1 MKKNRLIKALKKA
14 NTEDINKYPSFTIA
28 DDKGQ
33 VYVISTEEGYKKK
46 MQEVALLTLD
56 IIVQEIDD
64 KKITDK
70 LLKTFKK
77 EIDDKKQ

>member
-77 EIDDKKQ
+77 EIDDKK

>member
-14 NTEDINKYPSFTIA
+14 NTEDVNKYPSFTLA

>member
-1 MKKNRLIKALKKA
+1 MKKSRLIKALKKA
-14 NTEDINKYPSFTIA
+14 NTEDVNKYPSFTLA

-56 IIVQEIDD
+56 IIIQEIDD

-77 EIDDKKQ
+77 EIDDKK

>member
-1 MKKNRLIKALKKA
+1 MKKSRLIKALKKA
-14 NTEDINKYPSFTIA
+14 NTEDVNKYPSFTLA

>member
-14 NTEDINKYPSFTIA
+14 NTEDVNKYPSFTVG

-77 EIDDKKQ
+77 EIDGKK

>member
-1 MKKNRLIKALKKA
+1 MKKTRLIKALKKA

-46 MQEVALLTLD
+46 MQEVSLLTLD
-56 IIVQEIDD
+56 IIVQEIND
-64 KKITDK
+64 KKVTDK
-70 LLKTFKK
+70 LLESFKK
-77 EIDDKKQ
+77 QMNEK

>member
-1 MKKNRLIKALKKA
+1 
-14 NTEDINKYPSFTIA
+14 
-28 DDKGQ
+28 
-33 VYVISTEEGYKKK
+33 VYVISTDEGYKKK

-70 LLKTFKK
+70 LLETFKK
-77 EIDDKKQ
+77 EIDDKK

>member
-1 MKKNRLIKALKKA
+1 MKKSRLIKALKKA
-14 NTEDINKYPSFTIA
+14 NTEDVNKYPSFTLA

-77 EIDDKKQ
+77 EIDDKK